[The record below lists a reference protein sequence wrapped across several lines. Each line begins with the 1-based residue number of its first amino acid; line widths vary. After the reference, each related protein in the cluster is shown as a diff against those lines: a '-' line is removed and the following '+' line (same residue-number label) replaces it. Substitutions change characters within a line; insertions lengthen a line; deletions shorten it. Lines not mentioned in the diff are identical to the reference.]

1 MIVATLT
8 LMLSVRKRKKI
19 AIHELCVLWSTTQ
32 LAVVVVR
39 AELLVQVLTCTR
51 L

>member
-1 MIVATLT
+1 MIVATLA
-8 LMLSVRKRKKI
+8 LMLSVRRRKRI
-19 AIHELCVLWSTTQ
+19 AIHELYVLCSTTQ

-39 AELLVQVLTCTR
+39 AEFLVQVLTCTR